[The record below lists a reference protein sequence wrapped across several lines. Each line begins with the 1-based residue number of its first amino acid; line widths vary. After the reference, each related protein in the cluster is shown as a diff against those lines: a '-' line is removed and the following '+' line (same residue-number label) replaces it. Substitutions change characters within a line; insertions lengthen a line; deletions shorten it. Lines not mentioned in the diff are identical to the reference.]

1 MKTIC
6 ITGLDGS
13 GKSTQAKLLAE
24 VLPNSRIVSV
34 WDIIQKPEFQDW
46 TIYQNP
52 PNVTKY
58 VVHLENLSRTLFIF
72 HAFNEAYHK
81 ALQSKADYLIF
92 DGYWL
97 KYWAIEAAMGA
108 PLELQ
113 NFLQKQYATPDW
125 TFYLQLPVAE
135 LLRRKNK
142 LSVYETA
149 NKNDAEKSFLQI
161 QEKARVVLE
170 GLLPDNTFYIDGL
183 LPEDKIQDKI
193 KLTLN
198 IL

>member
-72 HAFNEAYHK
+72 HAFHEAYHK
-81 ALQSKADYLIF
+81 ALQSAADYLIF

-97 KYWAIEAAMGA
+97 KYWAVEAAMGA

-113 NFLQKQYATPDW
+113 DFFQKQYASPDY
-125 TFYLQLPVAE
+125 TFYLQLPVSE
-135 LLRRKNK
+135 LLHRKNK

-149 NKNDAEKSFLQI
+149 NQTDASKSFLRI
-161 QEKARVVLE
+161 QEKAQKVLE
-170 GLLPDNTFYIDGL
+170 DLLPGDTYYIDGR
-183 LPEDKIQDKI
+183 ETVDKIHRYIKKKI
-193 KLTLN
+193 N
-198 IL
+198 I